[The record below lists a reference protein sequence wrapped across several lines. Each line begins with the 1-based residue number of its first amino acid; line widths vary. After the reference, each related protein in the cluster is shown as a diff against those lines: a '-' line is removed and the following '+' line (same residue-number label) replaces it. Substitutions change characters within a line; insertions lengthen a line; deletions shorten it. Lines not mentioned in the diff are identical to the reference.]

1 MLHNGRRKEK
11 IVCRSAL
18 NFPARRSSAPRLRSS
33 ASSGD
38 TLRVRAVA
46 KAVGFVVVVL
56 LIRSG
61 SIVPC
66 ILTHGVLNALS
77 VFAPEPDYK
86 TRRVIFRILIVL
98 AAAYAAYLLRRLPP
112 LTSGESCV
120 RMEKTPRGI
129 KP

>member
-1 MLHNGRRKEK
+1 MLPGVKFPSEE
-11 IVCRSAL
+11 IVRAAL
-18 NFPARRSSAPRLRSS
+18 TLVREQ
-33 ASSGD
+33 GD

-66 ILTHGVLNALS
+66 ILTHGLLNALS

-86 TRRVIFRILIVL
+86 TRCAIFRILFVL
-98 AAAYAAYLLRRLPP
+98 AAAYAADLLRRLPP

-120 RMEKTPRGI
+120 RMEKNTEGD
-129 KP
+129 

>member
-1 MLHNGRRKEK
+1 MLPGVK
-11 IVCRSAL
+11 
-18 NFPARRSSAPRLRSS
+18 FPGEEI
-33 ASSGD
+33 ASGEPTLIRELEV

-66 ILTHGVLNALS
+66 ILTHGLLNALS

-86 TRRVIFRILIVL
+86 TRCVIFRILFVL
-98 AAAYAAYLLRRLPP
+98 AAAYAADLPRRLPP

-120 RMEKTPRGI
+120 RMEKNTEGD
-129 KP
+129 

>member
-11 IVCRSAL
+11 IVCCPAL
-18 NFPARRSSAPRLRSS
+18 NFPERRSSAPRLRSS

-38 TLRVRAVA
+38 TLCVRAVT
-46 KAVGFVVVVL
+46 KAVGFVVVAL

-77 VFAPEPDYK
+77 VFAPEPDYI
-86 TRRVIFRILIVL
+86 TQCIIFWIHIVL

-120 RMEKTPRGI
+120 RMEKNTEGD
-129 KP
+129 

>member
-1 MLHNGRRKEK
+1 MLHNGSCKER
-11 IVCRSAL
+11 IVCRPAL
-18 NFPARRSSAPRLRSS
+18 NFPERRSSAPRLRSS
-33 ASSGD
+33 ASRGD
-38 TLRVRAVA
+38 TLRVRAVT
-46 KAVGFVVVVL
+46 KALGFVVVVL

-86 TRRVIFRILIVL
+86 TRCVIFRILIVL

-120 RMEKTPRGI
+120 RMKKNTEGD
-129 KP
+129 

>member
-11 IVCRSAL
+11 IVCCPAL
-18 NFPARRSSAPRLRSS
+18 NFPDRRSSAPRLRSS
-33 ASSGD
+33 AG
-38 TLRVRAVA
+38 RGRM
-46 KAVGFVVVVL
+46 
-56 LIRSG
+56 RSV
-61 SIVPC
+61 SAPC

-86 TRRVIFRILIVL
+86 TRCIIFRILIVL

-120 RMEKTPRGI
+120 RMEKNIEGD
-129 KP
+129 

>member
-1 MLHNGRRKEK
+1 MLPGVKFPSEE
-11 IVCRSAL
+11 IVRAAL
-18 NFPARRSSAPRLRSS
+18 TLVREQ
-33 ASSGD
+33 GD

-77 VFAPEPDYK
+77 VFAPEPD
-86 TRRVIFRILIVL
+86 
-98 AAAYAAYLLRRLPP
+98 
-112 LTSGESCV
+112 
-120 RMEKTPRGI
+120 
-129 KP
+129 

>member
-11 IVCRSAL
+11 IVCCPAL

-33 ASSGD
+33 ASRG
-38 TLRVRAVA
+38 
-46 KAVGFVVVVL
+46 
-56 LIRSG
+56 IRSV
-61 SIVPC
+61 SAPC

-77 VFAPEPDYK
+77 VFAPEPDNK
-86 TRRVIFRILIVL
+86 TRCVIFRIPIVL

-120 RMEKTPRGI
+120 RMKKNTEGD
-129 KP
+129 